1 MITKKMSH
9 TEMSSKLFEFGL
21 ALQLGKITTKEIEK
35 HIPLTKFR
43 AIASQ
48 IEEKNAHEIWDDS
61 NITSGEKL
69 RAALNIHGI
78 SQAELAK
85 KLSVRNQKIND
96 LMNGRITLT
105 VTWAKKIGEALNV
118 SYKNFV

>member
-1 MITKKMSH
+1 MITKKMSR
-9 TEMSSKLFEFGL
+9 TEMSSKFFELGL

-48 IEEKNAHEIWDDS
+48 IEEKNAPEIWDDS
-61 NITSGEKL
+61 HITSGEKL
-69 RAALNIHGI
+69 KTALDIHGV

-96 LMNGRITLT
+96 LINGRITLT
-105 VTWAKKIGEALNV
+105 VAWAKKIGAALNV